1 MDKAMIAER
10 AAQMKTRAD
19 LLLLL
24 NDIRHDE
31 LAEAGREEDYRP
43 FTQTKFNF
51 YINPNHTKGRYR
63 EFYIPKRSG
72 GRRRISAPRTGT
84 YKHMLH
90 ALNLLLSAVYTPS
103 AHAMGF
109 APGRSIVTGAKVHVG
124 QHFVFN
130 TDLHDF
136 FPSVRRARVKSRLL
150 LPPFSFTEE
159 VAIAIAGLCTLRV
172 DHPSGDDGSSG
183 RPTYVLPQGA
193 PTSPLLTNAVCD
205 RLDRR
210 LAGLARRRGA
220 NYTRYADDITFSS
233 PHNLYSEG
241 STFRTE
247 LSRILDVEGFTMNEV
262 KTRLQRAGQRQEVT
276 GLVVNRRVNVC
287 RNYVRSLRAVL
298 YVWCRYGYDA
308 ALAALLRHDH
318 VVPEHHGRRRLPD
331 LVRIL
336 AGRLLFVRQV
346 RGGMDPVYL
355 RLQAAF
361 DAQVS
366 HMRVRKCE
374 NGLTFVW
381 TVSLEQF
388 EKRFGTEV
396 ELHFVPSENAGNL
409 TPSDSMAEETNSS
422 DDVSP
427 ASMATASCRFTLLRN
442 RAKGDGTYTARV
454 VLPLTVS
461 RHLTDQTPREKINVS
476 FCRGTKGTPF
486 LLLHHPGAAVV
497 FTWGDDDVSG
507 NTMSS
512 EKAVGIFSDLPVYG
526 GRKSASPVQVEES
539 ELPAD
544 IDELLD
550 ELENEKA
557 SGLFSTLSVYGGR
570 KSASPVQTEQSESP
584 VDIDALLD
592 ELENYLTDNDG

>member
-308 ALAALLRHDH
+308 ALAALLRHDR
-318 VVPEHHGRRRLPD
+318 VVPERRGRRRLPD
-331 LVRIL
+331 LTRVIE
-336 AGRLLFVRQV
+336 GRLLFVRQV
-346 RGGMDPVYL
+346 RGTADPLYV

-361 DAQVS
+361 DALVASMSAQ
-366 HMRVRKCE
+366 KCE
-374 NGLTFVW
+374 NGLTFIW
-381 TVSLEQF
+381 TVPLEQF
-388 EKRFGTEV
+388 EKQYGATV
-396 ELHFVPSENAGNL
+396 KIHFFPAEPTSQP
-409 TPSDSMAEETNSS
+409 TSSDSAAETNAPSADAQS
-422 DDVSP
+422 AP
-427 ASMATASCRFTLLRN
+427 TAMASCRFTLPRN
-442 RAKGDGTYTARV
+442 RAKGGDTYDAQV
-454 VLPLTVS
+454 ELPLTVS
-461 RHLTDQTPREKINVS
+461 RRLTPQTPREGMAVS
-476 FCRGTKGTPF
+476 FCRATKGIPF
-486 LLLHHPGAAVV
+486 LLLHRQGAVTVAII
-497 FTWGDDDVSG
+497 TGSG
-507 NTMSS
+507 MAGGSQPAGN
-512 EKAVGIFSDLPVYG
+512 APGIFATLPVYG
-526 GRKSASPVQVEES
+526 KRRPASAVQ
-539 ELPAD
+539 AD
-544 IDELLD
+544 QGE
-550 ELENEKA
+550 
-557 SGLFSTLSVYGGR
+557 
-570 KSASPVQTEQSESP
+570 PP
-584 VDIDALLD
+584 VDVDALLA
-592 ELENYLTDNDG
+592 ELENYLTDHNG

>member
-31 LAEAGREEDYRP
+31 LAEVGREEDYRP

-205 RLDRR
+205 RMDRR

-287 RNYVRSLRAVL
+287 RHYVRSLRAVL
-298 YVWCRYGYDA
+298 YVWRRYGYDA
-308 ALAALLRHDH
+308 ALAALLRHDR
-318 VVPEHHGRRRLPD
+318 VVPERRGRRRLPD
-331 LVRIL
+331 LTRVIE
-336 AGRLLFVRQV
+336 GRLLFVRQV
-346 RGGMDPVYL
+346 RGTADPLYA

-361 DAQVS
+361 DALVASMSAQ
-366 HMRVRKCE
+366 KCE
-374 NGLTFVW
+374 NGLTFIW
-381 TVSLEQF
+381 TVPLEQF
-388 EKRFGTEV
+388 EKQYGATV
-396 ELHFVPSENAGNL
+396 KIHFFPAEPTSQP
-409 TPSDSMAEETNSS
+409 TSSDSAAETNAPSADAQS
-422 DDVSP
+422 AP
-427 ASMATASCRFTLLRN
+427 TAMASCRFTLPRN
-442 RAKGDGTYTARV
+442 RAKGGDTYDAQV
-454 VLPLTVS
+454 ELPLTVS
-461 RHLTDQTPREKINVS
+461 RRLTPQTPREGMAVS
-476 FCRGTKGTPF
+476 FCRATKGIPF
-486 LLLHHPGAAVV
+486 LLLHRQGAVTVAII
-497 FTWGDDDVSG
+497 TGSG
-507 NTMSS
+507 MAGGSQPAGN
-512 EKAVGIFSDLPVYG
+512 APGIFATLPVYG
-526 GRKSASPVQVEES
+526 KRRPASAVQ
-539 ELPAD
+539 AD
-544 IDELLD
+544 QGE
-550 ELENEKA
+550 
-557 SGLFSTLSVYGGR
+557 
-570 KSASPVQTEQSESP
+570 PP
-584 VDIDALLD
+584 VDVDALLA
-592 ELENYLTDNDG
+592 ELENYLTDHNG

>member
-247 LSRILDVEGFTMNEV
+247 LSRILAVEGFEMNEA
-262 KTRLQRAGQRQEVT
+262 KTRVQRSGQRQEVT

-287 RNYVRSLRAVL
+287 RHYVRSLRAVL
-298 YVWCRYGYDA
+298 YVWRRYGYDA
-308 ALAALLRHDH
+308 ALAALLRHDR
-318 VVPEHHGRRRLPD
+318 VVPERRGRRRLPD
-331 LVRIL
+331 LTRVIE
-336 AGRLLFVRQV
+336 GRLLFVRQV
-346 RGGMDPVYL
+346 RGTADPLYA

-361 DAQVS
+361 DALVASMSAQ
-366 HMRVRKCE
+366 KCE
-374 NGLTFVW
+374 NGLTFIW
-381 TVSLEQF
+381 TVPLEQF
-388 EKRFGTEV
+388 EKQYGATV
-396 ELHFVPSENAGNL
+396 KIHFFPAEPTSQP
-409 TPSDSMAEETNSS
+409 TSSDSAAETNAPSADAQS
-422 DDVSP
+422 AP
-427 ASMATASCRFTLLRN
+427 TAMASCRFTLPRN
-442 RAKGDGTYTARV
+442 RAKGGDTYDAQV
-454 VLPLTVS
+454 ELPLTVS
-461 RHLTDQTPREKINVS
+461 RRLTPQTPREGMAVS
-476 FCRGTKGTPF
+476 FCRATKGIPF
-486 LLLHHPGAAVV
+486 LLLHRQGAVTVAII
-497 FTWGDDDVSG
+497 TGSG
-507 NTMSS
+507 MAGGSQPAGN
-512 EKAVGIFSDLPVYG
+512 APGIFATLPVYG
-526 GRKSASPVQVEES
+526 KRRPASAVQ
-539 ELPAD
+539 AD
-544 IDELLD
+544 QGE
-550 ELENEKA
+550 
-557 SGLFSTLSVYGGR
+557 
-570 KSASPVQTEQSESP
+570 PP
-584 VDIDALLD
+584 VDVDALLA
-592 ELENYLTDNDG
+592 ELENYLTDHNG

>member
-24 NDIRHDE
+24 NDIRRDE

-262 KTRLQRAGQRQEVT
+262 KTRLQRSGQRQEVT

-287 RNYVRSLRAVL
+287 RHYVRSLRAVL
-298 YVWCRYGYDA
+298 YVWRRYGYDA
-308 ALAALLRHDH
+308 ALAALLRHDR
-318 VVPEHHGRRRLPD
+318 VVPERRGRRRLPD
-331 LVRIL
+331 LTRVIE
-336 AGRLLFVRQV
+336 GRLLFVRQV
-346 RGGMDPVYL
+346 RGTADPLYA

-361 DAQVS
+361 DALVASMSAQ
-366 HMRVRKCE
+366 KCE
-374 NGLTFVW
+374 NGLTFIW
-381 TVSLEQF
+381 TVPLEQF
-388 EKRFGTEV
+388 EKQYGATV
-396 ELHFVPSENAGNL
+396 KIHFFPAEPTSQP
-409 TPSDSMAEETNSS
+409 TSSDSAAETNAPSADAQS
-422 DDVSP
+422 AP
-427 ASMATASCRFTLLRN
+427 TAMASCRFTLPRN
-442 RAKGDGTYTARV
+442 RAKGGDTYDAQV
-454 VLPLTVS
+454 ELPLTVS
-461 RHLTDQTPREKINVS
+461 RRLTPQTPREGMAVS
-476 FCRGTKGTPF
+476 FCRATKGIPF
-486 LLLHHPGAAVV
+486 LLLHRQGAVTVAII
-497 FTWGDDDVSG
+497 TGSG
-507 NTMSS
+507 MAGGSQPAGN
-512 EKAVGIFSDLPVYG
+512 APGIFATLPVYG
-526 GRKSASPVQVEES
+526 KRRPASAVQ
-539 ELPAD
+539 AD
-544 IDELLD
+544 QGE
-550 ELENEKA
+550 
-557 SGLFSTLSVYGGR
+557 
-570 KSASPVQTEQSESP
+570 PP
-584 VDIDALLD
+584 VDVDALLA
-592 ELENYLTDNDG
+592 ELENYLTDHNG

>member
-24 NDIRHDE
+24 NDIRRDE
-31 LAEAGREEDYRP
+31 LAEVGREEDYRP

-205 RLDRR
+205 RMDRR

-233 PHNLYSEG
+233 PHNLYVEG
-241 STFRTE
+241 SAFRAE
-247 LSRILDVEGFTMNEV
+247 LARILSVEGFEMNEA
-262 KTRLQRAGQRQEVT
+262 KTRVQRSGQRQEVT

-287 RNYVRSLRAVL
+287 RHYVRSLRAVL
-298 YVWCRYGYDA
+298 YVWRRYGYDA
-308 ALAALLRHDH
+308 ALAALLRHDR
-318 VVPEHHGRRRLPD
+318 VVPERRGRRRLPD
-331 LVRIL
+331 LTRVIE
-336 AGRLLFVRQV
+336 GRLLFVRQV
-346 RGGMDPVYL
+346 RGTADPLYA

-361 DAQVS
+361 DALVASMSAQ
-366 HMRVRKCE
+366 KCE
-374 NGLTFVW
+374 NGLTFIW
-381 TVSLEQF
+381 TVPLEQF
-388 EKRFGTEV
+388 EKQSGATV
-396 ELHFVPSENAGNL
+396 KIHFFPAEPTSQP
-409 TPSDSMAEETNSS
+409 TSSDSAAETNAPSADAQS
-422 DDVSP
+422 AP
-427 ASMATASCRFTLLRN
+427 TAMASCRFTLPRN
-442 RAKGDGTYTARV
+442 RAKGGDTYDAQV
-454 VLPLTVS
+454 ELPLTVS
-461 RHLTDQTPREKINVS
+461 RRLTPQTPREGMAVS
-476 FCRGTKGTPF
+476 FCRATKGIPF
-486 LLLHHPGAAVV
+486 LLLHRQGAVTVAII
-497 FTWGDDDVSG
+497 TGSG
-507 NTMSS
+507 MAGGSQPAGN
-512 EKAVGIFSDLPVYG
+512 APGIFATLPVYG
-526 GRKSASPVQVEES
+526 KRRPASAVQ
-539 ELPAD
+539 AD
-544 IDELLD
+544 QGE
-550 ELENEKA
+550 
-557 SGLFSTLSVYGGR
+557 
-570 KSASPVQTEQSESP
+570 PP
-584 VDIDALLD
+584 VDVDALLA
-592 ELENYLTDNDG
+592 ELENYLTDHNG

>member
-24 NDIRHDE
+24 NDIRRDE
-31 LAEAGREEDYRP
+31 LAEVGREEDYRP

-205 RLDRR
+205 RMDRR

-233 PHNLYSEG
+233 PHNLYVEG
-241 STFRTE
+241 SAFRAE
-247 LSRILDVEGFTMNEV
+247 LARILAVEGFEMNEA
-262 KTRLQRAGQRQEVT
+262 KTRVQRSGQRQEVT

-287 RNYVRSLRAVL
+287 RHYVRSLRAVL
-298 YVWCRYGYDA
+298 YVWRRYGYDA
-308 ALAALLRHDH
+308 ALAALLRHDR

-331 LVRIL
+331 LTRVIE
-336 AGRLLFVRQV
+336 GRLLFVRQV
-346 RGGMDPVYL
+346 RGTADPLYA

-361 DAQVS
+361 DALVASMSAQ
-366 HMRVRKCE
+366 KCE
-374 NGLTFVW
+374 NGLTFIW
-381 TVSLEQF
+381 TVPLEQF
-388 EKRFGTEV
+388 EKQYGATV
-396 ELHFVPSENAGNL
+396 KIHFFPAEPTSQP
-409 TPSDSMAEETNSS
+409 TSSDSAAETNALSADAQS
-422 DDVSP
+422 AP
-427 ASMATASCRFTLLRN
+427 TAMASCRFTLPRN
-442 RAKGDGTYTARV
+442 RAKGGDTYDAQV
-454 VLPLTVS
+454 ELPLTVS
-461 RHLTDQTPREKINVS
+461 RRLTPQTPREGMAVS
-476 FCRGTKGTPF
+476 FCRATKGIPF
-486 LLLHHPGAAVV
+486 LLLHRQGAVTVAII
-497 FTWGDDDVSG
+497 TGSG
-507 NTMSS
+507 MAGGSQPAGN
-512 EKAVGIFSDLPVYG
+512 APGIFATLPVYG
-526 GRKSASPVQVEES
+526 KRRLASAVQ
-539 ELPAD
+539 AD
-544 IDELLD
+544 QGE
-550 ELENEKA
+550 
-557 SGLFSTLSVYGGR
+557 
-570 KSASPVQTEQSESP
+570 PP
-584 VDIDALLD
+584 VDVDALLA
-592 ELENYLTDNDG
+592 ELENYLTDHNG

>member
-24 NDIRHDE
+24 NDIRRDE
-31 LAEAGREEDYRP
+31 LAEVGREEDYRP

-109 APGRSIVTGAKVHVG
+109 APGRSIVTGAEKHVG
-124 QHFVFN
+124 QHYVFN
-130 TDLHDF
+130 TDLRDF
-136 FPSVRRARVKSRLL
+136 FPSVRRARVKARLL
-150 LPPFSFTEE
+150 LPPFGFTEE

-318 VVPEHHGRRRLPD
+318 VVPERRGRRRLPD
-331 LVRIL
+331 LTRVIE
-336 AGRLLFVRQV
+336 GRLLFVRQV
-346 RGGMDPVYL
+346 RGTADPLYA

-361 DAQVS
+361 DALVASMSAQ
-366 HMRVRKCE
+366 KCE
-374 NGLTFVW
+374 NGLTFIW
-381 TVSLEQF
+381 TVPLEQF
-388 EKRFGTEV
+388 EKQYGATV
-396 ELHFVPSENAGNL
+396 KIHFFPAEPTSQP
-409 TPSDSMAEETNSS
+409 TSSDSAAETNAPSADAQS
-422 DDVSP
+422 AP
-427 ASMATASCRFTLLRN
+427 TAMASCRFTLPRN
-442 RAKGDGTYTARV
+442 RAKGGDTYDAQV
-454 VLPLTVS
+454 ELPLTVS
-461 RHLTDQTPREKINVS
+461 RRLTPQTPREGMAVS
-476 FCRGTKGTPF
+476 FCRATKGIPF
-486 LLLHHPGAAVV
+486 LLLHRQGAVTVAII
-497 FTWGDDDVSG
+497 TGSG
-507 NTMSS
+507 MAGGSQPAGN
-512 EKAVGIFSDLPVYG
+512 APGIFATLPVYG
-526 GRKSASPVQVEES
+526 KRRLASAVQ
-539 ELPAD
+539 AD
-544 IDELLD
+544 QGE
-550 ELENEKA
+550 
-557 SGLFSTLSVYGGR
+557 
-570 KSASPVQTEQSESP
+570 PP
-584 VDIDALLD
+584 VDVDALLA
-592 ELENYLTDNDG
+592 ELENYLTDHNG

>member
-24 NDIRHDE
+24 NDIRRDE

-233 PHNLYSEG
+233 PHNLYVEG
-241 STFRTE
+241 SAFRAE
-247 LSRILDVEGFTMNEV
+247 LARILAVEGFEMNEA
-262 KTRLQRAGQRQEVT
+262 KTRVQRAGQRQEVT

-287 RNYVRSLRAVL
+287 RHYVRSLRAVL
-298 YVWCRYGYDA
+298 YVWRRYGYDA
-308 ALAALLRHDH
+308 ALAALLRHDR
-318 VVPEHHGRRRLPD
+318 VVPERRGRRRLPD
-331 LVRIL
+331 LTRVIE
-336 AGRLLFVRQV
+336 GRLLFVRQV
-346 RGGMDPVYL
+346 RGTADPLYA

-361 DAQVS
+361 DALVASMSAQ
-366 HMRVRKCE
+366 KCE
-374 NGLTFVW
+374 NGLTFIW
-381 TVSLEQF
+381 TVPLEQF
-388 EKRFGTEV
+388 EKQYGATV
-396 ELHFVPSENAGNL
+396 KIHFFPAEPTSQP
-409 TPSDSMAEETNSS
+409 TSSDSAAETNAPSADAQS
-422 DDVSP
+422 AP
-427 ASMATASCRFTLLRN
+427 TAMASCRFTLPRN
-442 RAKGDGTYTARV
+442 RAKGVGTYAAQV
-454 VLPLTVS
+454 ELPLTVS
-461 RHLTDQTPREKINVS
+461 RRLTSQTPREGMAVS
-476 FCRGTKGTPF
+476 FCRGTKGIPF
-486 LLLHHPGAAVV
+486 LLLHRQGAVTVAIITGSGMAGGSQPAGNAPGMFA
-497 FTWGDDDVSG
+497 S
-507 NTMSS
+507 
-512 EKAVGIFSDLPVYG
+512 LPVYG
-526 GRKSASPVQVEES
+526 KRRPVSPVQ
-539 ELPAD
+539 AD
-544 IDELLD
+544 Q
-550 ELENEKA
+550 
-557 SGLFSTLSVYGGR
+557 G
-570 KSASPVQTEQSESP
+570 ESP
-584 VDIDALLD
+584 VDVDALLA
-592 ELENYLTDNDG
+592 ELENYLTDHDG

>member
-24 NDIRHDE
+24 NDIRRDE
-31 LAEAGREEDYRP
+31 LAEVGREEDYRP

-241 STFRTE
+241 SAFRAE
-247 LSRILDVEGFTMNEV
+247 LARILAVEGFEMNEA
-262 KTRLQRAGQRQEVT
+262 KTRVQRSGQRQEVT

-287 RNYVRSLRAVL
+287 RHYVRSLRAVL
-298 YVWCRYGYDA
+298 YVWRRYGYDA
-308 ALAALLRHDH
+308 ALAALLRHDR
-318 VVPEHHGRRRLPD
+318 VVPERRGRRRLPD
-331 LVRIL
+331 LTRVIE
-336 AGRLLFVRQV
+336 GRLLFVRQV
-346 RGGMDPVYL
+346 RGTADPLYA

-361 DAQVS
+361 DALVASMSAQ
-366 HMRVRKCE
+366 KCE
-374 NGLTFVW
+374 NGLTFIW
-381 TVSLEQF
+381 TVPLEQF
-388 EKRFGTEV
+388 EKQYGATV
-396 ELHFVPSENAGNL
+396 KIHFFPAEPTSQP
-409 TPSDSMAEETNSS
+409 TSSDSAAETNAPSADAQS
-422 DDVSP
+422 AP
-427 ASMATASCRFTLLRN
+427 TAMASCRFTLPRN
-442 RAKGDGTYTARV
+442 RAKGGDTYDAQV
-454 VLPLTVS
+454 ELPLTVS
-461 RHLTDQTPREKINVS
+461 RRLTPQTPREGMAVS
-476 FCRGTKGTPF
+476 FCRATKGIPF
-486 LLLHHPGAAVV
+486 LLLHRQGAVTVAII
-497 FTWGDDDVSG
+497 TGSG
-507 NTMSS
+507 MAGGSQPAGN
-512 EKAVGIFSDLPVYG
+512 APGIFATLPVYG
-526 GRKSASPVQVEES
+526 KRRPASAVQ
-539 ELPAD
+539 AD
-544 IDELLD
+544 QGE
-550 ELENEKA
+550 
-557 SGLFSTLSVYGGR
+557 
-570 KSASPVQTEQSESP
+570 PP
-584 VDIDALLD
+584 VDVDALLA
-592 ELENYLTDNDG
+592 ELENYLTDHNG

>member
-346 RGGMDPVYL
+346 RGGTDPVYL

-388 EKRFGTEV
+388 EKQYGATV
-396 ELHFVPSENAGNL
+396 KIHFFPAEPTSQP
-409 TPSDSMAEETNSS
+409 TSSDSAAETNAPSADAQS
-422 DDVSP
+422 AP
-427 ASMATASCRFTLLRN
+427 TAMASCRFTLPRN
-442 RAKGDGTYTARV
+442 RAKGGDTYDAQV
-454 VLPLTVS
+454 ELPLTVS
-461 RHLTDQTPREKINVS
+461 RRLTPQTPREGMAVS
-476 FCRGTKGTPF
+476 FCRATKGIPF
-486 LLLHHPGAAVV
+486 LLLHRQGAVTVAII
-497 FTWGDDDVSG
+497 TGSG
-507 NTMSS
+507 MAGGSQPAGN
-512 EKAVGIFSDLPVYG
+512 APGIFATLPVYG
-526 GRKSASPVQVEES
+526 KRRPASAVQ
-539 ELPAD
+539 AD
-544 IDELLD
+544 QGE
-550 ELENEKA
+550 
-557 SGLFSTLSVYGGR
+557 
-570 KSASPVQTEQSESP
+570 PP
-584 VDIDALLD
+584 VDVDALLA
-592 ELENYLTDNDG
+592 ELENYLTDHNG

>member
-205 RLDRR
+205 RMDRR

-233 PHNLYSEG
+233 PHNLYVEG
-241 STFRTE
+241 SAFRAE
-247 LSRILDVEGFTMNEV
+247 LARILSVEGFEMNEA
-262 KTRLQRAGQRQEVT
+262 KTRVQRSGQRQEVT

-287 RNYVRSLRAVL
+287 RHYVRSLRAVL
-298 YVWCRYGYDA
+298 YVWRRYGYDA
-308 ALAALLRHDH
+308 ALAALLRHDR
-318 VVPEHHGRRRLPD
+318 VVPERRGRRRLPD
-331 LVRIL
+331 LTRVIE
-336 AGRLLFVRQV
+336 GRLLFVRQV
-346 RGGMDPVYL
+346 RGTADPLYA

-361 DAQVS
+361 DALVASMSAQ
-366 HMRVRKCE
+366 KCE
-374 NGLTFVW
+374 NGLTFIW
-381 TVSLEQF
+381 TVPLEQF
-388 EKRFGTEV
+388 EKQYGATV
-396 ELHFVPSENAGNL
+396 KIHFFPAEPTSQP
-409 TPSDSMAEETNSS
+409 TSSDSAAETNAPSADAQS
-422 DDVSP
+422 AP
-427 ASMATASCRFTLLRN
+427 TAMASCRFTLPRN
-442 RAKGDGTYTARV
+442 RAKGGDTYDAQV
-454 VLPLTVS
+454 ELPLTVS
-461 RHLTDQTPREKINVS
+461 RRLTPQTPREGMAVS
-476 FCRGTKGTPF
+476 FCRATKGIPF
-486 LLLHHPGAAVV
+486 LLLHRQGAVTVAII
-497 FTWGDDDVSG
+497 TGSG
-507 NTMSS
+507 MAGGSQPAGN
-512 EKAVGIFSDLPVYG
+512 APGIFATLPVYG
-526 GRKSASPVQVEES
+526 KRRLASAVQ
-539 ELPAD
+539 AD
-544 IDELLD
+544 QGE
-550 ELENEKA
+550 
-557 SGLFSTLSVYGGR
+557 
-570 KSASPVQTEQSESP
+570 PP
-584 VDIDALLD
+584 VDVDALLA
-592 ELENYLTDNDG
+592 ELENYLTDHNG